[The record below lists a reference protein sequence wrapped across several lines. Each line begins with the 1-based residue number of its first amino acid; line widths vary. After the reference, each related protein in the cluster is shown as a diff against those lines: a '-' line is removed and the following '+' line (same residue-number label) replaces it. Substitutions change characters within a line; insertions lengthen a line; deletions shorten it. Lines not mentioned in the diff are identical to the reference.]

1 MAEINEDYYI
11 KVKDLME
18 PRCKL
23 PKPNR
28 KRLITGDGETLP
40 LITVEVEH

>member
-1 MAEINEDYYI
+1 MSEIDEDYYV
-11 KVKDLME
+11 KVSDLME

-23 PKPNR
+23 QRPNR